1 MASKAEWGRAEKEL
15 EGREFAAGE
24 SEEYTL
30 FERPR
35 SFGAF
40 CGWREWSMTGDYRT
54 MYDPEKDA

>member
-40 CGWREWSMTGDYRT
+40 CGWRE
-54 MYDPEKDA
+54 